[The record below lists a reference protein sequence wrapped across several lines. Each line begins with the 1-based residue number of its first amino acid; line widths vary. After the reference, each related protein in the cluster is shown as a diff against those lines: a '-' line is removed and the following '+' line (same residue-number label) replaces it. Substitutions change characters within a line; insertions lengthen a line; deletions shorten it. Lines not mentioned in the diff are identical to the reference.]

1 MQAES
6 SLMPQRPSS
15 GCLRMWALGDRVAGA
30 QVLAATGQ
38 AGWLAGRQFAVTV
51 QAMASKTKPSE
62 SVPGS
67 PNAYSILGTAYFI
80 NDFSLSQLF
89 D

>member
-1 MQAES
+1 MGTG
-6 SLMPQRPSS
+6 RPRRRCPSVGRYRTS
-15 GCLRMWALGDRVAGA
+15 
-30 QVLAATGQ
+30 
-38 AGWLAGRQFAVTV
+38 WLAGRQFAVTV

>member
-6 SLMPQRPSS
+6 SLMSQRPSS
-15 GCLRMWALGDRVAGA
+15 GCLRTWTLGDRVAGA

-38 AGWLAGRQFAVTV
+38 AGWL
-51 QAMASKTKPSE
+51 ASKTKPSE